1 MAETDWPVFLYEKLS
16 TFSPLLSLLPQPQ
29 PDKSIFGA
37 GVLESAPD
45 KKPFIVIH
53 IDSEVPNPSFPGH
66 SLTRATIYAHGEQ
79 GDYMVQADL
88 LRQVRAALAPNATG
102 TAHAQGLCRW
112 AGNSGDLSDEIMRTL
127 VRTSTFEL
135 YGRDGQL

>member
-1 MAETDWPVFLYEKLS
+1 MADTKWPDFLFAKLS
-16 TFSPLLSLLPQPQ
+16 SFGPLLSLLPQPHPEQ
-29 PDKSIFGA
+29 SIYGA
-37 GVLESAPD
+37 GKLESAPAL
-45 KKPFIVIH
+45 KPFLVINT
-53 IDSEVPNPSFPGH
+53 DSEVPNPSFPGH
-66 SLTRATIYAHGEQ
+66 SLTRVTVYAHGEQ
-79 GDYMVQADL
+79 GDYTVQADV

-102 TAHAQGLCRW
+102 TAHPEGLCRW